1 MEELPGYIPSPTRV
15 VMTLSIY
22 FSLSSGAI
30 WKGGRDVD
38 GIDDRGDKGTVT
50 ALQRGDELDIGA
62 AGAAA
67 EAQGFEL
74 FAVLAVGTAEAEGGE
89 GRLQDHAVQLV
100 AVVDG
105 ILHGDTAAHRP
116 AEDDELIPPSA
127 STSSCMS
134 SEKSL
139 MPRWR
144 PREGRRC
151 RQSSAG
157 RALPCRTYLPGAP

>member
-1 MEELPGYIPSPTRV
+1 
-15 VMTLSIY
+15 MTLSIY

-116 AEDDELIPPSA
+116 AEDDELIPAERLNKLVYVVGEIPHA
-127 STSSCMS
+127 AGGVHG
-134 SEKSL
+134 KGVAVAKAAQI
-139 MPRWR
+139 
-144 PREGRRC
+144 GRC
-151 RQSSAG
+151 HAELIFQALHDVFIENGG
-157 RALPCRTYLPGAP
+157 RGVAVY